1 MYRVETVGE
10 DIDAS
15 IEALPPEFLEAFAE
29 LRVALEV
36 SPRSVGRPYVAT
48 NPGGSRTASFG
59 PQDRGLVLYVV
70 QEHERVVAIWQ
81 VTVYPDL
88 D

>member
-10 DIDAS
+10 DIDAA
-15 IEALPPEFLEAFAE
+15 IEALPEDLLAAFAE

-36 SPRSVGRPYVAT
+36 SPRTVGRPYVAA
-48 NPGGSRTASFG
+48 NPSGSRTASFG
-59 PQDRGLVLYVV
+59 PGDRGMVLYVV
-70 QEHERVVAIWQ
+70 QEREQVVAIWQ
-81 VTVYPDL
+81 VTALADL